1 MFSPAY
7 YAEWKYCAYIEKNK
21 NCFEP
26 KKHKKRSNK
35 NWIQFCLA
43 FINSRR
49 ISWVPLAQ
57 ALVFSWLSL
66 LSTSTSRSSLKNRVK
81 WAVWVRCCFNKFF
94 VLIYTKF
101 ITTSYV
107 WCFIAMACTTV
118 SKVGICI
125 YHLTHFVFSSLLRR
139 MKVLRIHRKKQKLF
153 RTQKTQKTIQ

>member
-1 MFSPAY
+1 M
-7 YAEWKYCAYIEKNK
+7 
-21 NCFEP
+21 
-26 KKHKKRSNK
+26 
-35 NWIQFCLA
+35 
-43 FINSRR
+43 
-49 ISWVPLAQ
+49 PLAQ

-125 YHLTHFVFSSLLRR
+125 YHLTHFVFSSLRR
-139 MKVLRIHRKKQKLF
+139 MKVLRIHRKKQKFIVSNPKNTKNDPIKIEYNFVFLWLIRGF
-153 RTQKTQKTIQ
+153 LYILQRSFIRTSDYLA